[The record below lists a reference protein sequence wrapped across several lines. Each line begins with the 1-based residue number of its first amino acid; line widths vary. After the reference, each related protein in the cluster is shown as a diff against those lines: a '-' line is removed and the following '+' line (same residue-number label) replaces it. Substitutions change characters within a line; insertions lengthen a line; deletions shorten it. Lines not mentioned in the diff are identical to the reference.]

1 MEGGLEGDRGYRLDG
16 WCEGG
21 LGQQRNARQYAKD
34 RKGWRALV
42 HM

>member
-1 MEGGLEGDRGYRLDG
+1 MEGGYEGDQNWLDG

-21 LGQQRNARQYAKD
+21 LGQQKNNSSSVRQCVKD
-34 RKGWRALV
+34 WKALV